1 MFKGKSILLFRNTSW
16 NQDYYNNVSL
26 LYNGSGEILFNQS
39 LKKGNDDNK
48 MKTMTFKK
56 ILNFWWELKNE
67 FVKVVDNMLVRNSS
81 K

>member
-16 NQDYYNNVSL
+16 NQYYYNNVSL